1 MSTKLNITVLAS
13 DYISQFWGR
22 VVFDYSTLKFPE
34 RAALDY
40 DHWDDEIIGYIE
52 NFKATDEAVTA
63 DAVLLDESPSDRAT
77 EVAYNIANGVPYEAS
92 ALIDLESATETEVLN
107 NAVET
112 VNGRELRGPFTL
124 YRGATLR
131 GVAVCPHGADAKTR
145 TSLALSTSTK
155 GKLMALKTELNGD
168 AVKLSADG
176 RDVPADGSRCRA
188 ECEDQRPLDAG
199 AETNASRPTDG
210 GNTDASGSS
219 QPSPATSRATDENTD
234 VGESADPASVEVVGE
249 VVDVPEPEDVVK
261 LSEGRQP
268 RSLGA
273 DFDAMIAEFGLER
286 GVEYYREG
294 YSLDEARLDDY
305 AKLKAA
311 KKDDSELVALR
322 NEVKELKEKL
332 AQFSAPRRGDPDG
345 VAEIAARKQEQQ
357 ADALQALAAKYKK
370 NGVVRLS

>member
-1 MSTKLNITVLAS
+1 MPTKLNITVLAS

-77 EVAYNIANGVPYEAS
+77 EVAYNLANGVPYEAS

-107 NAVET
+107 DAVET
-112 VNGRELRGPFTL
+112 INGRELRGPFTL

-155 GKLMALKTELNGD
+155 GKLMTLKTELNGD
-168 AVKLSADG
+168 AVKLSAEG
-176 RDVPADGSRCRA
+176 R
-188 ECEDQRPLDAG
+188 DAG
-199 AETNASRPTDG
+199 ATSDSVEQIEPTP
-210 GNTDASGSS
+210 SS
-219 QPSPATSRATDENTD
+219 STEPTT
-234 VGESADPASVEVVGE
+234 GESADPAPVEVVGE
-249 VVDVPEPEDVVK
+249 VVDVPEHEDAVK

-273 DFDAMIAEFGLER
+273 DFDAMVAEFGLER

-332 AQFSAPRRGDPDG
+332 AQLSAPRRGDPDG
-345 VAEIAARKQEQQ
+345 VAEITSRKQEQQ

>member
-1 MSTKLNITVLAS
+1 MPTKLNITVLAS

-77 EVAYNIANGVPYEAS
+77 EVAYNLANGVPYEAS

-107 NAVET
+107 DAVET

-168 AVKLSADG
+168 AVKLSAEG
-176 RDVPADGSRCRA
+176 RDVPADDSRCRA
-188 ECEDQRPLDAG
+188 ESEDPRPLDAG

-210 GNTDASGSS
+210 GNTDAS
-219 QPSPATSRATDENTD
+219 
-234 VGESADPASVEVVGE
+234 ESADPAPVEVVGE
-249 VVDVPEPEDVVK
+249 VVDVPEPEDAVK

-273 DFDAMIAEFGLER
+273 DFDAMVAEFGLER

-332 AQFSAPRRGDPDG
+332 AQLSAPRRGDPDG
-345 VAEIAARKQEQQ
+345 VAEITSRKQEQQ

>member
-52 NFKATDEAVTA
+52 NFRATDEAVTA

-77 EVAYNIANGVPYEAS
+77 EVAYNLANGVPYEAS

-107 NAVET
+107 DAVET

-155 GKLMALKTELNGD
+155 GKLMTLKTELNGD
-168 AVKLSADG
+168 AVKLSAEG
-176 RDVPADGSRCRA
+176 R
-188 ECEDQRPLDAG
+188 DAG
-199 AETNASRPTDG
+199 ATSDSTEQTEPT
-210 GNTDASGSS
+210 
-219 QPSPATSRATDENTD
+219 PSPSTELTTDEN
-234 VGESADPASVEVVGE
+234 ADPAPVEVVDE
-249 VVDVPEPEDVVK
+249 VVDVPEPEDAVK

-273 DFDAMIAEFGLER
+273 DFDAMVAEFGLER

-322 NEVKELKEKL
+322 SEIQELKKKL
-332 AQFSAPRRGDPDG
+332 EQFSVVKRGDDKG
-345 VAEIAARKQEQQ
+345 VSFSATNADIKKPTDPVAAM
-357 ADALQALAAKYKK
+357 AAKFAREGTKK
-370 NGVVRLS
+370 IC

>member
-52 NFKATDEAVTA
+52 NFRATDEAVTA

-77 EVAYNIANGVPYEAS
+77 EVAYNLANGVPYEAS

-107 NAVET
+107 DAVET

-155 GKLMALKTELNGD
+155 GKLMTLKTELNGD
-168 AVKLSADG
+168 AVKLSAEG
-176 RDVPADGSRCRA
+176 R
-188 ECEDQRPLDAG
+188 DAG
-199 AETNASRPTDG
+199 ATSDSTEQTEPT
-210 GNTDASGSS
+210 
-219 QPSPATSRATDENTD
+219 PSPSTELTTDEN
-234 VGESADPASVEVVGE
+234 ADPAPVEVVDE
-249 VVDVPEPEDVVK
+249 VVDVPEPEDAVK

-273 DFDAMIAEFGLER
+273 DFDAMVAEFGLDR

-322 NEVKELKEKL
+322 SEIQELKKKL
-332 AQFSAPRRGDPDG
+332 EQFSVVKRGDDKG
-345 VAEIAARKQEQQ
+345 VSFSATNADIKKPTDPVAAM
-357 ADALQALAAKYKK
+357 AAKFAREGTKK
-370 NGVVRLS
+370 IC

>member
-1 MSTKLNITVLAS
+1 MSKKLNLVILSS
-13 DYISQFWGR
+13 DYISQYWGR

-77 EVAYNIANGVPYEAS
+77 EVAYNLANGVPYEAS

-107 NAVET
+107 DAVET

-168 AVKLSADG
+168 AVKLSAEG
-176 RDVPADGSRCRA
+176 R
-188 ECEDQRPLDAG
+188 DAG
-199 AETNASRPTDG
+199 AASDPVEQTEPTAA
-210 GNTDASGSS
+210 TDPVA
-219 QPSPATSRATDENTD
+219 DENTD
-234 VGESADPASVEVVGE
+234 VGESADPAPVEVVGE
-249 VVDVPEPEDVVK
+249 VVDVPEPEDAVK

-273 DFDAMIAEFGLER
+273 DFDAMVAEFGLER

-332 AQFSAPRRGDPDG
+332 AQLSAPRRGDPDG
-345 VAEIAARKQEQQ
+345 VAEITSRKQEQQ

>member
-1 MSTKLNITVLAS
+1 MSKKLNLVILSS

-77 EVAYNIANGVPYEAS
+77 EVAYNLANGVPYEAS

-107 NAVET
+107 DAVET

-145 TSLALSTSTK
+145 TSLALSKNTK

-168 AVKLSADG
+168 AVKLSAP
-176 RDVPADGSRCRA
+176 VELSEKSA
-188 ECEDQRPLDAG
+188 EPEKVV
-199 AETNASRPTDG
+199 
-210 GNTDASGSS
+210 
-219 QPSPATSRATDENTD
+219 EN
-234 VGESADPASVEVVGE
+234 DPPVEVVGE
-249 VVDVPEPEDVVK
+249 VVDIPEPENAVK
-261 LSEGRQP
+261 LSEDGQTD
-268 RSLGA
+268 GA
-273 DFDAMIAEFGLER
+273 AKLARRIDDELSAMVDEFGAEKGLEFYRR
-286 GVEYYREG
+286 GL
-294 YSLDEARLDDY
+294 SFKD
-305 AKLKAA
+305 AKLENYSRRVAELESKNGALLQQVKDLETKVAELSAA
-311 KKDDSELVALR
+311 
-322 NEVKELKEKL
+322 
-332 AQFSAPRRGDPDG
+332 RRGDPLG
-345 VAEIAARKQEQQ
+345 VPESAPEREPKHD
-357 ADALQALAAKYKK
+357 ADPLVALAEKYKK
-370 NGVVRLS
+370 NGARRLD

>member
-1 MSTKLNITVLAS
+1 MPTKLNITVLAS

-77 EVAYNIANGVPYEAS
+77 EVAYNLANGVPYEAS

-107 NAVET
+107 DAVET
-112 VNGRELRGPFTL
+112 INGRELRGPFTL

-168 AVKLSADG
+168 AVKLSAE
-176 RDVPADGSRCRA
+176 V
-188 ECEDQRPLDAG
+188 
-199 AETNASRPTDG
+199 ASELVEQTE
-210 GNTDASGSS
+210 
-219 QPSPATSRATDENTD
+219 PSPSTEPAIDENTD
-234 VGESADPASVEVVGE
+234 VGESAEPAPVEVVGE
-249 VVDVPEPEDVVK
+249 VVDVPEPEDAVK

-273 DFDAMIAEFGLER
+273 DFDAMVAEFGLER

-332 AQFSAPRRGDPDG
+332 AQLSAPRRGDPDG
-345 VAEIAARKQEQQ
+345 VAEITSRKQEQQ